1 MISNIRNKFI
11 LRICSYCMLVLIIAI
26 TLPCDINKDT
36 PKTVH
41 VLFVRHGK
49 TVANSEGRLVGSGG
63 DSPLLANA
71 KEAAQAL
78 GVELQ
83 NVKID
88 GMYVSEMGRTQET
101 LAYICEGAKWKGE
114 YTILPEVNDISWG
127 DAEGYTGQ
135 EFLNYY
141 GYEKM
146 PDAFGD
152 AHDKEYVSP
161 INAETKYSFCNRFM
175 KGVRN
180 IIEESDDGDTVI
192 CVTHNSLTFWVEYV
206 FDYNVSID
214 NLGII
219 ELVYEEKES
228 TLYFQKE
235 NEVKCINY
243 KGDILKHEE

>member
-1 MISNIRNKFI
+1 MVSNKRNKYFF
-11 LRICSYCMLVLIIAI
+11 RVCGYCLLTLIVAIA
-26 TLPCDINKDT
+26 LPCDNNEDNHKA
-36 PKTVH
+36 VR

-63 DSPLLANA
+63 DSPLLVSA
-71 KEAAQAL
+71 KEDAQAL

-83 NVKID
+83 NVKVD
-88 GMYVSEMGRTQET
+88 RMYVSEMGRTQET

-114 YTILPEVNDISWG
+114 YIILPEVNDISWG

-152 AHDKEYVSP
+152 VHDKEYVSP
-161 INAETKYSFCNRFM
+161 INAETKYFFCNRFM
-175 KGVRN
+175 EGVRN
-180 IIEESDDGDTVI
+180 IVEEAVDGDTVI

-206 FDYNVSID
+206 FGCKVSID
-214 NLGII
+214 NLDII

-228 TLYFQKE
+228 RLFFQKE
-235 NEVKCINY
+235 NEVRCINY
-243 KGDILKHEE
+243 KGDILKNEE